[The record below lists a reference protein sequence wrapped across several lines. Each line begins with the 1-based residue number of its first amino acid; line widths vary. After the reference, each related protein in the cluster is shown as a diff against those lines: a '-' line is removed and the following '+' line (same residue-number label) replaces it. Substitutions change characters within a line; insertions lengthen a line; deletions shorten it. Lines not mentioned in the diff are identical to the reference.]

1 MAYND
6 MPVIIP
12 LLATGYLL
20 TIYLLL
26 ILAQWTMKSSRYA
39 ANSLSDAY
47 APYLST
53 EDASQKDEVERW
65 SLRNITV
72 IAPSLKREFVTPK
85 EILPELMISELTS
98 PNAALVSS
106 SEVTISSTVNDS
118 IHLSKVQETSS
129 VG

>member
-53 EDASQKDEVERW
+53 DDAPQKDEVERW
-65 SLRNITV
+65 SLRNISV
-72 IAPSLKREFVTPK
+72 VAPSMKRDAVAPK
-85 EILPELMISELTS
+85 EMLPELVSELGA
-98 PNAALVSS
+98 PNAAIASS
-106 SEVTISSTVNDS
+106 SDVTMDSIANDS
-118 IHLSKVQETSS
+118 IKRQKVQEASS